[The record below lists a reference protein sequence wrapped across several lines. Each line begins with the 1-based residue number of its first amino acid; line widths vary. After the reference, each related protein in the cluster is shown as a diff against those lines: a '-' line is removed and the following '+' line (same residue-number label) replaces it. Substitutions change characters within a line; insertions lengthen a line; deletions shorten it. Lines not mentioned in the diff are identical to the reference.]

1 MVTFVAVHPS
11 LHTPTKVQHGLA
23 PPTTHPGASLKGLG
37 THGPVVA
44 GGSGALSSM
53 YMYSSEVAS
62 VDTTNTTLDRF
73 RAHHKL
79 KFRAGR
85 RAPFQF
91 ATDGRGGRHFNR
103 VGFQ

>member
-62 VDTTNTTLDRF
+62 VDATNTTLDSF
-73 RAHHKL
+73 RAHHSSIW
-79 KFRAGR
+79 AGSAR
-85 RAPFQF
+85 HIPNDFPRLAGSARF
-91 ATDGRGGRHFNR
+91 AR
-103 VGFQ
+103 

>member
-73 RAHHKL
+73 RA
-79 KFRAGR
+79 GR

>member
-73 RAHHKL
+73 RAHHSL
-79 KFRAGR
+79 GR
-85 RAPFQF
+85 DIRRTVHTSMDMYSSHIF
-91 ATDGRGGRHFNR
+91 
-103 VGFQ
+103 

>member
-62 VDTTNTTLDRF
+62 VD
-73 RAHHKL
+73 KL